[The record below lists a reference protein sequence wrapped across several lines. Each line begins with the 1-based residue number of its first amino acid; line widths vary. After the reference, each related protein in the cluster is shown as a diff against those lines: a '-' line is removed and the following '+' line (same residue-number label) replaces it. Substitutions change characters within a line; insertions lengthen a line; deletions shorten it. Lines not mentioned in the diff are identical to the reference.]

1 MNAHVPTL
9 FLMLVAISVTLTA
22 SVGLIARAQKHNGMA
37 FWALALAFNT
47 AAYVLFMLRGHI
59 SDGLSIVVANVCIA
73 CNLALMTEGV
83 LQFQG
88 RKPSRMCIW
97 FPVLAV
103 AVLYTWLLPWQAA
116 RVVTGSFTYS
126 AQSAC
131 IVWILLQR
139 RKTTVGVGQYFMLV
153 GYLILIAALVAQ
165 GVSTLMGTDVV
176 NSLMTPN
183 PVTTLTYVVAG
194 VSLLLVGMGLIV
206 MTEERADERNRTLAI
221 RDEVTGLMNR
231 RIMLESLTQ
240 HLSAAQRHGQALS
253 VLMLDI
259 DFFKRVND
267 TFGHLSGDKV
277 LKTIAGVM
285 EQRRREQDFLG
296 RFGGEEFLIILPNTD
311 SSGAMAMAEALRKA
325 VQAYPFEAVSGDP
338 IAITLSIG
346 LCSLSQLPDARS
358 DDLIGAADHA
368 LYRAKASGRNRVEV
382 FAQESGRAQSA

>member
-1 MNAHVPTL
+1 
-9 FLMLVAISVTLTA
+9 
-22 SVGLIARAQKHNGMA
+22 
-37 FWALALAFNT
+37 
-47 AAYVLFMLRGHI
+47 
-59 SDGLSIVVANVCIA
+59 
-73 CNLALMTEGV
+73 
-83 LQFQG
+83 
-88 RKPSRMCIW
+88 
-97 FPVLAV
+97 
-103 AVLYTWLLPWQAA
+103 
-116 RVVTGSFTYS
+116 
-126 AQSAC
+126 
-131 IVWILLQR
+131 
-139 RKTTVGVGQYFMLV
+139 
-153 GYLILIAALVAQ
+153 
-165 GVSTLMGTDVV
+165 
-176 NSLMTPN
+176 MTPN

-277 LKTIAGVM
+277 LKAIAGVM